1 MKQTLEQI
9 FKLRDN
15 NTTIRKEFL
24 AGFTTF
30 VTMSYIIF
38 VNPQMMASSG
48 MDLGASF
55 IGTCIA
61 AAIAC
66 IAMGV
71 FSNWPVGLA
80 PGMGL
85 NAFFTYTVVG
95 EMGYS
100 WEVSLGAVFI
110 AGILFVIISVTPLRQ
125 WMLNSIPMNLR
136 IAMGAGVGLFVG
148 FIGLKTGGIIIQN
161 ESTFLSL
168 GDFKNALKHLDQ
180 INDLDPT
187 FTRSDKMKS
196 VLVNYKEEDG
206 HLKSMKL
213 KLDNLNLNDDQ
224 KIYLYFGI
232 SKAFEDCKN
241 FEESFKYIQLGNNLK
256 FKNSNYNIKFD
267 TDKIEKIQK
276 IFDKIDFDYLSNKDE
291 KLKPIFIIGMPR
303 SGTSLVEQIISSHH
317 KVQGLGELN
326 FFNNV
331 ANKEFLE
338 KNIFNHHD
346 LNIENIKFI
355 TKKFNSILKN
365 FNIITEK
372 FTDKTL
378 LNFYWVGLI
387 KLCYPN
393 AKIIHCTRNPKDNL
407 LSIYKNLFD
416 HEGGWCYN
424 EENLVQYYKIYNK
437 IIDYWKTK
445 IPNFISDIKYED
457 LINEPKLHIKNLLK
471 YCDLEWDDNCL
482 EFYKNKNSIKTL
494 SVKQAR
500 NQIYKSS
507 VDSFKNYKSVSK
519 DLFKSL

>member
-1 MKQTLEQI
+1 MDKNIKTQI
-9 FKLRDN
+9 DKIISYFN
-15 NTTIRKEFL
+15 
-24 AGFTTF
+24 AGNYREVFDLSNILLKKNPELDF
-30 VTMSYIIF
+30 VLNI
-38 VNPQMMASSG
+38 
-48 MDLGASF
+48 
-55 IGTCIA
+55 
-61 AAIAC
+61 
-66 IAMGV
+66 
-71 FSNWPVGLA
+71 VGLCYQKLNDFNKA
-80 PGMGL
+80 EIFFSRAININKKNINAITNIANNFKYKLDFDKADEFYKKSLDINSNHVSAILNYGNLKFLINDYKNGL
-85 NAFFTYTVVG
+85 DLLNKALNINDKLIPVH
-95 EMGYS
+95 
-100 WEVSLGAVFI
+100 LNLA
-110 AGILFVIISVTPLRQ
+110 IIYQ
-125 WMLNSIPMNLR
+125 
-136 IAMGAGVGLFVG
+136 
-148 FIGLKTGGIIIQN
+148 
-161 ESTFLSL
+161 SL
-168 GDFKNALKHLDQ
+168 GDFKNALKHLDK

-196 VLVNYKEEDG
+196 VLVNYKKEDD
-206 HLKSMKL
+206 HLKDMKS
-213 KLDNLNLNDDQ
+213 KLDSLDLNDDQ

-256 FKNSNYNIKFD
+256 FKNSNYDIKFD
-267 TDKIEKIQK
+267 IDKIEKIQK
-276 IFDKIDFDYLSNKDE
+276 IFDKIEFDDLSNTDE

-346 LNIENIKFI
+346 LNMENVKFV

-365 FNIITEK
+365 FNIETEK

-437 IIDYWKTK
+437 IINYWKTK

-500 NQIYKSS
+500 SQIYKSS
-507 VDSFKNYKSVSK
+507 VDSFKNYKNISK

>member
-1 MKQTLEQI
+1 
-9 FKLRDN
+9 
-15 NTTIRKEFL
+15 
-24 AGFTTF
+24 
-30 VTMSYIIF
+30 
-38 VNPQMMASSG
+38 
-48 MDLGASF
+48 
-55 IGTCIA
+55 
-61 AAIAC
+61 
-66 IAMGV
+66 
-71 FSNWPVGLA
+71 
-80 PGMGL
+80 
-85 NAFFTYTVVG
+85 
-95 EMGYS
+95 
-100 WEVSLGAVFI
+100 
-110 AGILFVIISVTPLRQ
+110 
-125 WMLNSIPMNLR
+125 
-136 IAMGAGVGLFVG
+136 
-148 FIGLKTGGIIIQN
+148 
-161 ESTFLSL
+161 
-168 GDFKNALKHLDQ
+168 
-180 INDLDPT
+180 
-187 FTRSDKMKS
+187 MKS
-196 VLVNYKEEDG
+196 
-206 HLKSMKL
+206 
-213 KLDNLNLNDDQ
+213 KLDSLDLNDDQ

-276 IFDKIDFDYLSNKDE
+276 IFDKIDFDYLSNTDE

-346 LNIENIKFI
+346 LNMENVKFV

-365 FNIITEK
+365 FNIETEK

-437 IIDYWKTK
+437 IINYWKTK

-507 VDSFKNYKSVSK
+507 VDSFKNYKNISK

>member
-1 MKQTLEQI
+1 MDKNIKTQI
-9 FKLRDN
+9 DKIISYFN
-15 NTTIRKEFL
+15 AGNYKEVFDL
-24 AGFTTF
+24 SNILLKKNPELDF
-30 VTMSYIIF
+30 VLNI
-38 VNPQMMASSG
+38 
-48 MDLGASF
+48 
-55 IGTCIA
+55 
-61 AAIAC
+61 
-66 IAMGV
+66 
-71 FSNWPVGLA
+71 VGLCYQKLNDFNKA
-80 PGMGL
+80 EIFFSRAININKKNINAITNIANNFKYKLDFDKADEFYKKSLDINPNHVSAILNYGNLKFLINDYKNGL
-85 NAFFTYTVVG
+85 DLLNKALNINDKLIPVH
-95 EMGYS
+95 
-100 WEVSLGAVFI
+100 LNLA
-110 AGILFVIISVTPLRQ
+110 IIYQ
-125 WMLNSIPMNLR
+125 
-136 IAMGAGVGLFVG
+136 
-148 FIGLKTGGIIIQN
+148 
-161 ESTFLSL
+161 SL
-168 GDFKNALKHLDQ
+168 GDFKNALKHLDK

-196 VLVNYKEEDG
+196 VLVNYKKEDD
-206 HLKSMKL
+206 HLKDMKS
-213 KLDNLNLNDDQ
+213 KLDSLDLNDDQ

-256 FKNSNYNIKFD
+256 FKNSNYDIKFD

-276 IFDKIDFDYLSNKDE
+276 IFDKIDFDYLSNTDE

-346 LNIENIKFI
+346 LNIENIKFV

-365 FNIITEK
+365 FNIETEK

-437 IIDYWKTK
+437 IINYWKTK

-507 VDSFKNYKSVSK
+507 VDSFKNYKNISK

>member
-1 MKQTLEQI
+1 MDKNIKTQI
-9 FKLRDN
+9 DKIISYFN
-15 NTTIRKEFL
+15 AGNYKEVFDL
-24 AGFTTF
+24 SNILLKKNPELDF
-30 VTMSYIIF
+30 VLNI
-38 VNPQMMASSG
+38 
-48 MDLGASF
+48 
-55 IGTCIA
+55 
-61 AAIAC
+61 
-66 IAMGV
+66 
-71 FSNWPVGLA
+71 VGLCYQKLNDFEKA
-80 PGMGL
+80 EIFFSRAMNINKKNINAITNIANNFKYKLDFDKADEFYKKSLDINSNHVSAILNYGNLKFLINDYKNGL
-85 NAFFTYTVVG
+85 DLLNKALNINDKLIPVH
-95 EMGYS
+95 
-100 WEVSLGAVFI
+100 LNLA
-110 AGILFVIISVTPLRQ
+110 IIYQ
-125 WMLNSIPMNLR
+125 
-136 IAMGAGVGLFVG
+136 
-148 FIGLKTGGIIIQN
+148 
-161 ESTFLSL
+161 SL
-168 GDFKNALKHLDQ
+168 GDFKNALKHLDK

-196 VLVNYKEEDG
+196 VLVNYKKEDG
-206 HLKSMKL
+206 HLKDMKS
-213 KLDNLNLNDDQ
+213 KLDSLDLNDDQ

-256 FKNSNYNIKFD
+256 FKNSNYDIKFD

-276 IFDKIDFDYLSNKDE
+276 IFDKIDFDYLSNTDE

-338 KNIFNHHD
+338 KNIFNHYD
-346 LNIENIKFI
+346 LNIDNIKFV

-365 FNIITEK
+365 FNIGTEK

-445 IPNFISDIKYED
+445 IPNFVSDIKYED

-507 VDSFKNYKSVSK
+507 VDSFKNYKNISK

>member
-1 MKQTLEQI
+1 MDKNIKTQI
-9 FKLRDN
+9 DKIISYFN
-15 NTTIRKEFL
+15 AGNYKEVFDL
-24 AGFTTF
+24 SNILLKKNPELDF
-30 VTMSYIIF
+30 VLNI
-38 VNPQMMASSG
+38 
-48 MDLGASF
+48 
-55 IGTCIA
+55 
-61 AAIAC
+61 
-66 IAMGV
+66 
-71 FSNWPVGLA
+71 VGLCYQKLNDFNKA
-80 PGMGL
+80 EIFFSRAININKKNINAITNIANNFKYKLDFDKADEFYKKSLDINSNHVSAILNYGNLKFLINDYKNGL
-85 NAFFTYTVVG
+85 DLLNKALKINSKLIPVH
-95 EMGYS
+95 
-100 WEVSLGAVFI
+100 LNLA
-110 AGILFVIISVTPLRQ
+110 IIYQ
-125 WMLNSIPMNLR
+125 
-136 IAMGAGVGLFVG
+136 
-148 FIGLKTGGIIIQN
+148 
-161 ESTFLSL
+161 SL
-168 GDFKNALKHLDQ
+168 GDFKNALKHLDK

-196 VLVNYKEEDG
+196 VLVNYKKEDD
-206 HLKSMKL
+206 HLKDMKS
-213 KLDNLNLNDDQ
+213 KLDSLDLNDDQ

-276 IFDKIDFDYLSNKDE
+276 IFDKIDFDYLSNTDE

-346 LNIENIKFI
+346 LNMENVKFV

-365 FNIITEK
+365 FNIETEK

-437 IIDYWKTK
+437 IINYWKTK

-507 VDSFKNYKSVSK
+507 VNSFKNYKSISK
-519 DLFKSL
+519 DLFKSQKKKTAP

>member
-1 MKQTLEQI
+1 MDKNIKTQI
-9 FKLRDN
+9 DKIISYFN
-15 NTTIRKEFL
+15 AGNYKEVFDL
-24 AGFTTF
+24 SNILLKKNPELDF
-30 VTMSYIIF
+30 VLNI
-38 VNPQMMASSG
+38 
-48 MDLGASF
+48 
-55 IGTCIA
+55 
-61 AAIAC
+61 
-66 IAMGV
+66 
-71 FSNWPVGLA
+71 VGLCYQK
-80 PGMGL
+80 L
-85 NAFFTYTVVG
+85 NDFNKAEIFFSRAININKKNINAITNIANNFKYKLDFNKAD
-95 EMGYS
+95 EFYQRS
-100 WEVSLGAVFI
+100 LNINPDHVSA
-110 AGILFVIISVTPLRQ
+110 IL
-125 WMLNSIPMNLR
+125 NYGNLKFL
-136 IAMGAGVGLFVG
+136 INDNES
-148 FIGLKTGGIIIQN
+148 GLKLLNKALHINDKLIPVHLNLAIIYQ
-161 ESTFLSL
+161 SL

-196 VLVNYKEEDG
+196 VLVNYKKEDS
-206 HLKSMKL
+206 HLKGMKS
-213 KLDNLNLNDDQ
+213 KLDNLSLNDNQ

-256 FKNSNYNIKFD
+256 FKNSNYDIKFD
-267 TDKIEKIQK
+267 IDKIEKIQK

-437 IIDYWKTK
+437 IINYWKTK

-471 YCDLEWDDNCL
+471 YCDLEWDNNCL

>member
-1 MKQTLEQI
+1 MDRNIKTQI
-9 FKLRDN
+9 DKIINHFN
-15 NTTIRKEFL
+15 AGNYKEVFEL
-24 AGFTTF
+24 SDILLKKNPELDF
-30 VTMSYIIF
+30 VLNI
-38 VNPQMMASSG
+38 
-48 MDLGASF
+48 
-55 IGTCIA
+55 
-61 AAIAC
+61 
-66 IAMGV
+66 
-71 FSNWPVGLA
+71 VGLCYQK
-80 PGMGL
+80 L
-85 NAFFTYTVVG
+85 NDFDKAEICFSRAININKKNINAITN
-95 EMGYS
+95 
-100 WEVSLGAVFI
+100 I
-110 AGILFVIISVTPLRQ
+110 ANNFKYKLDFNKADEFYKKS
-125 WMLNSIPMNLR
+125 LR
-136 IAMGAGVGLFVG
+136 INPNHVSALLNYGNLKFLINDHKNGLDLLNKALNINDKLIPVH
-148 FIGLKTGGIIIQN
+148 LNLAIIYQ
-161 ESTFLSL
+161 SL
-168 GDFKNALKHLDQ
+168 GDFKKALKHLDL

-196 VLVNYKEEDG
+196 VLVNYKEKND
-206 HLKSMKL
+206 HLTDMKS
-213 KLDNLNLNDDQ
+213 KLDRLDLNDDQ

-256 FKNSNYNIKFD
+256 FKNSNYDIKFD

-276 IFDKIDFDYLSNKDE
+276 IFDKIDFNYLSNENE

-303 SGTSLVEQIISSHH
+303 SGTSLVEQIISSHQ

-331 ANKEFLE
+331 ANKEFIE
-338 KNIFNHHD
+338 KNIFNHYD
-346 LNIENIKFI
+346 LKIENVKHIANRFDL
-355 TKKFNSILKN
+355 ILKN
-365 FNIITEK
+365 FNVETEK

-416 HEGGWCYN
+416 HEGGWCYD
-424 EENLVQYYKIYNK
+424 EENLVQYYKIYNR
-437 IIDYWKTK
+437 IINYWKTK
-445 IPNFISDIKYED
+445 IPNFLSDIKYED
-457 LINEPKLHIKNLLK
+457 LITEPKLHIKNLLK

-507 VDSFKNYKSVSK
+507 IDSFKNYKNIAK

>member
-1 MKQTLEQI
+1 MDKNIKTQI
-9 FKLRDN
+9 DKIISYFN
-15 NTTIRKEFL
+15 
-24 AGFTTF
+24 AGNYREVFDLSNILLKKNPELDF
-30 VTMSYIIF
+30 VLNI
-38 VNPQMMASSG
+38 
-48 MDLGASF
+48 
-55 IGTCIA
+55 
-61 AAIAC
+61 
-66 IAMGV
+66 
-71 FSNWPVGLA
+71 VGLCYQKLNDFNKA
-80 PGMGL
+80 EIFFSRAININKKNINAITNIANNFKYKLDFDKADEFYKKSLDINSNHVSAILNYGNLKFLINDYKNGL
-85 NAFFTYTVVG
+85 DLLNKALNINDKLIPVH
-95 EMGYS
+95 
-100 WEVSLGAVFI
+100 LNLA
-110 AGILFVIISVTPLRQ
+110 IIYQ
-125 WMLNSIPMNLR
+125 
-136 IAMGAGVGLFVG
+136 
-148 FIGLKTGGIIIQN
+148 
-161 ESTFLSL
+161 SL
-168 GDFKNALKHLDQ
+168 GDFKNALKHLDK

-196 VLVNYKEEDG
+196 VLVNYKKEDD
-206 HLKSMKL
+206 HLKDMKS
-213 KLDNLNLNDDQ
+213 KLDSLDLNDDQ

-256 FKNSNYNIKFD
+256 FKNSNYDIKFD
-267 TDKIEKIQK
+267 TNRIEKIQK
-276 IFDKIDFDYLSNKDE
+276 IFDKIYFNYLSNTDE

-346 LNIENIKFI
+346 LNIENIKFV

-365 FNIITEK
+365 FNIETEK

-437 IIDYWKTK
+437 IINYWKTK

-500 NQIYKSS
+500 SQIYKSS
-507 VDSFKNYKSVSK
+507 VDSFKNYKNISK

>member
-1 MKQTLEQI
+1 MDKNIKTQI
-9 FKLRDN
+9 DKIISYFN
-15 NTTIRKEFL
+15 
-24 AGFTTF
+24 AGNYREVFDLSNILLKKNPELDF
-30 VTMSYIIF
+30 VLNI
-38 VNPQMMASSG
+38 
-48 MDLGASF
+48 
-55 IGTCIA
+55 
-61 AAIAC
+61 
-66 IAMGV
+66 
-71 FSNWPVGLA
+71 VGLCYQKLNDFNKA
-80 PGMGL
+80 EIFFSRAININKKNIIAIINIANNFKYKLDFDKADEFYKKSLDINSNHVSAILNYGNLKFLINDYKNGL
-85 NAFFTYTVVG
+85 DLLNKALNINDKLIPVH
-95 EMGYS
+95 
-100 WEVSLGAVFI
+100 LNLA
-110 AGILFVIISVTPLRQ
+110 IIYQ
-125 WMLNSIPMNLR
+125 
-136 IAMGAGVGLFVG
+136 
-148 FIGLKTGGIIIQN
+148 
-161 ESTFLSL
+161 SL
-168 GDFKNALKHLDQ
+168 GDFKNALKHLDK

-196 VLVNYKEEDG
+196 VLVNYKKEDD
-206 HLKSMKL
+206 HLKDMKS
-213 KLDNLNLNDDQ
+213 KLDSLDLNDDQ

-256 FKNSNYNIKFD
+256 FKNSNYDIKFD
-267 TDKIEKIQK
+267 IDKIEKIQK
-276 IFDKIDFDYLSNKDE
+276 IFDKIEFDDLSNTDE

-346 LNIENIKFI
+346 LNMENVKFV

-365 FNIITEK
+365 FNIETEK

-437 IIDYWKTK
+437 IINYWKTK

-482 EFYKNKNSIKTL
+482 EFYKIKIVLKRSVL
-494 SVKQAR
+494 SKQEAKFI
-500 NQIYKSS
+500 NPQ
-507 VDSFKNYKSVSK
+507 
-519 DLFKSL
+519 